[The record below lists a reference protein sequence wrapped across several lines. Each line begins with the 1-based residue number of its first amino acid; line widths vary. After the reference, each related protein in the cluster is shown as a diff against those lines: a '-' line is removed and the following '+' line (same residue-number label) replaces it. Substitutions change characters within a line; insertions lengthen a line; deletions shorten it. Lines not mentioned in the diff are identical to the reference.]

1 MVLQDDGGDF
11 LAPHQVLQNV
21 HITYFAAELPL
32 YADLFRVRYG
42 CYSEIR
48 SAKRG
53 VVGFQEN
60 YALSSVGWKW
70 LRSRTVAC
78 IKAE

>member
-53 VVGFQEN
+53 VVGF
-60 YALSSVGWKW
+60 
-70 LRSRTVAC
+70 
-78 IKAE
+78 